1 MSGVS
6 ESINFLFNVLICGSF
21 ASFWFLQKIKIVGC
35 LDKKE
40 TTIQSRTKSDI
51 IDLMQITDH
60 LTLAMTILV
69 WKCYISIVK
78 FFKTPVL
85 MDVYLRMC
93 VITTGNV

>member
-21 ASFWFLQKIKIVGC
+21 RFQQIIKIVGC
-35 LDKKE
+35 LEKSE

-51 IDLMQITDH
+51 IDLMQITDK
-60 LTLAMTILV
+60 LTLATTILV
-69 WKCYISIVK
+69 CKFYTSIVK
-78 FFKTPVL
+78 FFRNFSIV